1 MEMITKMVLERPVVI
16 YSKTSCCMSHTVKTL
31 LCDFGANPAVH
42 ELDEIPRGRE
52 IEQALLRLGCSPAV
66 PAIFIGGELV
76 GGANEVMSLHLN
88 GSLIP
93 MLKQAGAFKEKLGL
107 KLAQGEANSLSNMV
121 HFDNVRLEH
130 DVALELHST
139 RGVLAGERARMF
151 QLQKKKSKT
160 NMDV

>member
-16 YSKTSCCMSHTVKTL
+16 YSKSSCCMSHTVKTL

-42 ELDEIPRGRE
+42 ELDEVPRGRE

-93 MLKQAGAFKEKLGL
+93 MLKQAGALWVWINIF
-107 KLAQGEANSLSNMV
+107 N
-121 HFDNVRLEH
+121 
-130 DVALELHST
+130 
-139 RGVLAGERARMF
+139 
-151 QLQKKKSKT
+151 
-160 NMDV
+160 

>member
-16 YSKTSCCMSHTVKTL
+16 YSKSSCCMSHTVKTL
-31 LCDFGANPAVH
+31 LCDFGANPA
-42 ELDEIPRGRE
+42 E

-93 MLKQAGAFKEKLGL
+93 MLKQAGALW
-107 KLAQGEANSLSNMV
+107 V
-121 HFDNVRLEH
+121 
-130 DVALELHST
+130 
-139 RGVLAGERARMF
+139 
-151 QLQKKKSKT
+151 
-160 NMDV
+160 